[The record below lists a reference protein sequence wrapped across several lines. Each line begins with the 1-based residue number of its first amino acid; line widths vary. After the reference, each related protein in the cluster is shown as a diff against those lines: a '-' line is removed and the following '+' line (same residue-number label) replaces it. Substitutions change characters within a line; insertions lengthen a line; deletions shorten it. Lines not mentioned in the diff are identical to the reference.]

1 MFRSHLMNF
10 QLIFLNEESNSKI
23 QLNDSS
29 DDLTFFI

>member
-1 MFRSHLMNF
+1 MNF

-23 QLNDSS
+23 QLNNSS